1 MADKYP
7 DFATQS
13 EHETAGVDFGI
24 LLRRSRDSL
33 ALVAPHGGG
42 IEAGTSEIADAC
54 AGAGFSFY
62 AFEGLKRSSNGSLH
76 ITSTRFDEPLCLAL
90 IAGSKVVVT
99 IHGEESPG
107 RRVFL
112 GGLDDELAGRIGEA
126 LRAAG
131 FTVARH
137 PNPALQ
143 GREPTNLCNRGKS
156 GAGVQLELSKGLRRQ
171 MFEDLTR
178 EGRKHP
184 TQRLA
189 DFAEALSEAVTPP
202 E

>member
-7 DFATQS
+7 CFAALS
-13 EHETAGVDFGI
+13 EHETAGVDFGVI
-24 LLRRSRDSL
+24 LRRSRDSF

-42 IEAGTSEIADAC
+42 IEAGTPEIADAS
-54 AGAGFSFY
+54 AGADFSFY
-62 AFEGLKRSSNGSLH
+62 AFEGLKRSGNGDLH

-90 IAGSKVVVT
+90 IAESKVVVT
-99 IHGEESPG
+99 IHGEESAG
-107 RRVFL
+107 RKVFL
-112 GGLDDELAGRIGEA
+112 GGLDDELAGRIGDA

-131 FTVARH
+131 FTVALH
-137 PNPALQ
+137 PDPALQ
-143 GREPTNLCNRGKS
+143 GREPTNLCNRGQA

-171 MFEDLTR
+171 MFENLTR

-184 TQRLA
+184 TQKLA
-189 DFAEALSEAVTPP
+189 DFAEALNEALTSK